1 MSRGVAAEASGSD
14 LSRPALVE
22 SYRAV
27 HAISY
32 LCFFLAM
39 RHYILSHDLKKRGD
53 GPPQSTRL
61 NTTQN
66 RSPREWAAAH
76 LTLLTTDP
84 IAHSWQHVARLR
96 CRIQYET
103 RALPKPSLRFPP
115 NPTQGQAA
123 LDESGRVGKGTRARL
138 QTASCVFSAA
148 HASSM

>member
-39 RHYILSHDLKKRGD
+39 RHYILAQLKKSGD

-61 NTTQN
+61 NTSTEQV
-66 RSPREWAAAH
+66 PPGEGGGVDGGAPHAANH
-76 LTLLTTDP
+76 
-84 IAHSWQHVARLR
+84 
-96 CRIQYET
+96 
-103 RALPKPSLRFPP
+103 
-115 NPTQGQAA
+115 
-123 LDESGRVGKGTRARL
+123 
-138 QTASCVFSAA
+138 
-148 HASSM
+148 